1 MHQIVIHAKDAVR
14 SKLKVILQDKGI
26 SNYGFY
32 DKDSYIYLNTSGN
45 FFYSIR
51 EVKGQKYVYLNEKYL
66 PALSLLPK
74 EAIVTFLLDV
84 VK

>member
-1 MHQIVIHAKDAVR
+1 MHQIVIHAKDTVR

-26 SNYGFY
+26 SNYGFSE
-32 DKDSYIYLNTSGN
+32 KDSYTHLNTSGN
-45 FFYSIR
+45 FFYSFR
-51 EVKGQKYVYLNEKYL
+51 EVKGQKYIYLDEKYL